1 MRLHFD
7 PLPFGLPFSLP
18 FNLPYHPVLHEFCLQ
33 SCRVRA
39 VLVVQAEQ

>member
-18 FNLPYHPVLHEFCLQ
+18 FNLPYHPFLHEFCLQ
-33 SCRVRA
+33 SCPVRA